1 MEHTGDDDDSQAP
14 RITPREREMRKVL
27 GQLDASG
34 LTLREF
40 GAQVGIL
47 PGTLGYWR
55 HQIRRREAVRQRR
68 DGQRAV
74 VSAASTFVP
83 VQVIGAGG
91 VATDQGSSV
100 EVVLRGD
107 RRLHIRPG
115 FDAAT
120 LARVVEVLERVP
132 C

>member
-1 MEHTGDDDDSQAP
+1 MEHTSDHDESQAP
-14 RITPREREMRKVL
+14 RLTPREREMRKIL
-27 GQLDASG
+27 GRLEASG

-55 HQIRRREAVRQRR
+55 HQIRRREAARRRR
-68 DGQRAV
+68 DDQRAV
-74 VSAASTFVP
+74 VRAASALVP
-83 VQVIGAGG
+83 VQVISAGG
-91 VATDQGSSV
+91 AAIDRGGLV
-100 EVVLRGD
+100 EVVLHGD
-107 RRLHIRPG
+107 RRLRVGPD

-120 LARVVEVLERVP
+120 LARVVETLERLP

>member
-1 MEHTGDDDDSQAP
+1 MEHTSDDHESQLP
-14 RITPREREMRKVL
+14 RITPREREMRKIL

-55 HQIRRREAVRQRR
+55 HQIRRREAARQGR
-68 DGQRAV
+68 DGQRAM

-83 VQVIGAGG
+83 VQVLSASGA
-91 VATDQGSSV
+91 ATDRDGVV

-107 RRLHIRPG
+107 RRLRISPG
-115 FDAAT
+115 FDATT
-120 LARVVEVLERVP
+120 LALAVEVLERLP

>member
-1 MEHTGDDDDSQAP
+1 MEQTSDDQEPQAP
-14 RITPREREMRKVL
+14 RVTPREREMRKIL
-27 GQLDASG
+27 GRLDASG

-55 HQIRRREAVRQRR
+55 HQIRRREAARERR
-68 DGQRAV
+68 GGQRAM

-91 VATDQGSSV
+91 VATDHGSRL

-107 RRLHIRPG
+107 RRLRISPG

-120 LARVVEVLERVP
+120 LARLVEVLERLP